1 MPLVMVHR
9 VLKAQRENLVTTVL
23 QEKRVSQDTMELP
36 ELQANPSSDQRAN
49 LAIMAPLAFLEVLDY
64 PAKTAI
70 LAALDLLDQRET
82 LVPQA
87 LLFHPKSLDLRAP
100 QDTMAKMELL
110 ATQGQPDQLAQLD
123 LKDLKDLLVIPEQTV
138 TLVAL
143 DQREMPDTMEPPE
156 QTAKMV
162 ILVHQAK
169 FLVPLAQL
177 AQLALQVM
185 APLVKMVIPVQK
197 EHLVKMDSLA
207 PLATQVNSEFQV
219 QLNHISRLS

>member
-64 PAKTAI
+64 PAKMVT
-70 LAALDLLDQRET
+70 LEALGLLDQRET

-87 LLFHPKSLDLRAP
+87 SLSHPKSLDLRAP
-100 QDTMAKMELL
+100 QDIMAKTELL
-110 ATQGQPDQLAQLD
+110 AQMAALVQLAQLD
-123 LKDLKDLLVIPEQTV
+123 LKDLKDLLVNPEQTV

-143 DQREMPDTMEPPE
+143 DQREMPDTMELLAPLV
-156 QTAKMV
+156 KMV

-185 APLVKMVIPVQK
+185 ALQAKMDSL
-197 EHLVKMDSLA
+197 ELLAHLGKMDSLA

-219 QLNHISRLS
+219 ELNHISRLS